1 MNYRNLAVEI
11 IKNVGG
17 KENILSLTNC
27 ATRLRFN
34 LKDDSKAN
42 SDILKKTKGVMGVVN
57 KGGQY
62 QVIIGSDVANVCK
75 EINDLANLQDN
86 TAAVEEDN
94 KNAVVKVL
102 DTIAGIFTPII
113 PAITGAG
120 MLKAVMALLVS
131 FKVISTS
138 SQTYSILNF
147 MADAAF
153 YFLPFLLANSAAKK
167 FKCNT
172 YMAMTLAAVL
182 LHPNFS
188 AMVDVAKTTG
198 EGIEFLG
205 IPVTIAT
212 YSSSVI
218 PIILGVWLM
227 SFVEP
232 IADKVSPKAIKF
244 FTKPLI
250 TLVVAGLGTL
260 IVLGPIG
267 NVCGNGISAGIEFLN
282 KYANWLVPF
291 IVGTFSPLL
300 VMTGMHYGLIPIGI
314 NNLATAGFDTVVGP
328 GMLGSNIAQGAA
340 SLAVACKTKNSELKQ
355 LATSA
360 GITGVCG
367 ITEPAMY
374 GVTLKLKR
382 PLIGVMIGGGVSG
395 LFLGIFGVG
404 RYTSGSPGLL
414 ALPGYIGTDG
424 FRNIIFACIGA
435 AIAFVVSF
443 VVTYFVG
450 FEDVVEENSEEK
462 VVESTTKDTAV
473 HSPLSGRC
481 VQLSEVSDPMFAEGM
496 MGNGIAII
504 PQEGRV
510 VSPVDGV
517 ISAIFDTKH
526 AIGIKS
532 NDGAEILI
540 HVGIDTVNLKGK
552 HFNAKVKAGDS
563 IKKGDLLLEFDINAI
578 KKAGYDV
585 ITPVIITNTGD
596 YSDIIGSEKVGL
608 EVKEREQLITLVK

>member
-1 MNYRNLAVEI
+1 
-11 IKNVGG
+11 
-17 KENILSLTNC
+17 
-27 ATRLRFN
+27 
-34 LKDDSKAN
+34 
-42 SDILKKTKGVMGVVN
+42 
-57 KGGQY
+57 
-62 QVIIGSDVANVCK
+62 
-75 EINDLANLQDN
+75 
-86 TAAVEEDN
+86 
-94 KNAVVKVL
+94 
-102 DTIAGIFTPII
+102 
-113 PAITGAG
+113 
-120 MLKAVMALLVS
+120 
-131 FKVISTS
+131 
-138 SQTYSILNF
+138 
-147 MADAAF
+147 
-153 YFLPFLLANSAAKK
+153 
-167 FKCNT
+167 
-172 YMAMTLAAVL
+172 
-182 LHPNFS
+182 
-188 AMVDVAKTTG
+188 
-198 EGIEFLG
+198 
-205 IPVTIAT
+205 
-212 YSSSVI
+212 
-218 PIILGVWLM
+218 M

-232 IADKVSPKAIKF
+232 IADKVSPKAIKL
-244 FTKPLI
+244 FTKPLS

-260 IVLGPIG
+260 IVQVPIG

-435 AIAFVVSF
+435 SIAFVVSF

>member
-198 EGIEFLG
+198 EGIKFLG

-340 SLAVACKTKNSELKQ
+340 ALAVACKTKNSELKQ

-585 ITPVIITNTGD
+585 ITPVIITNTED